1 VARVVGLEAQLLML
15 LAETRRCEM
24 ERKLRILWVKPGKIL
39 PLDSGG
45 KLRTYNMLCQLAAN
59 HELTYLS
66 FYGGKPD
73 YDYESKIARQ
83 VPGTIA
89 LYTGIPNPHSAWAES
104 FDYLY
109 RMPRRAPYVVS
120 KYTSRRV
127 RTWLR
132 ERCAERSFDVA
143 VCDFV
148 CTAPNFPPMLR
159 VPTVLFQHNVES
171 VLWKRKAQTE
181 VKWLDRM
188 VSKLEYAKMRRFEP
202 EQVRRFD
209 HVIAVS
215 EQDREAMS
223 AMVSPAAI
231 SVVPTGVDL
240 SKYSY
245 QPHTRPSEP
254 LVVFIGSMDWDANID
269 GVEYFCDQVWPQV
282 RERVPKA
289 RFRIVGRNP
298 HPRVKKLASESV
310 EVTGS
315 VPSTID
321 HLRDAAVMVVP
332 LRMGS
337 GTRIK
342 IYEGMAM
349 GKATVSTRVG
359 AEGLDVRHGQD
370 ILLADDPQELA
381 DSICSLLGDEGLRC
395 RIEAAA
401 HRTASQYDWSVVT
414 QRFVE
419 ILQATIDSSHRRSL
433 SPQVSVIGA

>member
-1 VARVVGLEAQLLML
+1 LEAQLLVL
-15 LAETRRCEM
+15 FAGTRECRT

-39 PLDSGG
+39 PLDTGG

-59 HELTYLS
+59 HQLAYLS

-73 YDYESKIARQ
+73 YDYEREIASQ
-83 VPGTIA
+83 LPGTIP
-89 LYTGIPNPHSAWAES
+89 LRTGILNPHSAWAEY
-104 FDYLY
+104 FDYLCSL
-109 RMPRRAPYVVS
+109 PGRAPYAVS
-120 KYTSRRV
+120 KYTFRQV
-127 RTWLR
+127 RNWLGDR
-132 ERCAERSFDVA
+132 LAGQNFDVA

-148 CTAPNFPPMLR
+148 CTSLNFPQRLD

-171 VLWKRKAQTE
+171 VLWKRKAQGE

-188 VSKLEYAKMRRFEP
+188 ISQLEYAKMRRFEP

-223 AMVSPAAI
+223 SMADPAAI
-231 SVVPTGVDL
+231 SVIPTGVDL
-240 SKYSY
+240 AKYRY
-245 QPHTRPSEP
+245 QPDARPAEH
-254 LVVFIGSMDWDANID
+254 LVVFVGSMDWEANID
-269 GVEYFCDQVWPQV
+269 GVEFFCDQVWPRIV
-282 RERVPKA
+282 ERVPKA

-298 HPRVKKLASESV
+298 HPRVKRLASQSV

-315 VPSTID
+315 VPSTVD
-321 HLRDAAVMVVP
+321 HLREAAVIVVP

-359 AEGLDVRHGQD
+359 AEGLDVHDGQD
-370 ILLADDPQELA
+370 ILLADDPQGLA
-381 DSICSLLGDEGLRC
+381 DSICSLLGDESLRR

-414 QRFVE
+414 ERFVE
-419 ILQATIDSSHRRSL
+419 ILEATIERARRRSAP
-433 SPQVSVIGA
+433 SQVSVITA